1 MKKEG
6 GYVIVEAV
14 FVMVI
19 AVFLMSVL
27 MGLGFVLYQQTNLT
41 VAANDAASK
50 AASVYSQQAAEPFTG
65 YVHYNEFSKPK
76 LYQYWFEKGGFFFLL
91 ASPREEN
98 RAKAQWVAEAQLDN
112 ARIIEPEERLVEVS
126 VDKHDSFGSGAYLI
140 TVNLQE
146 TYKIPGAAAFQYFG
160 VSDEITF
167 YAVGTAVSKDMRH
180 IINSLNFQED
190 LTYHIEN
197 NVLGAKTA
205 SKLLDA
211 VRAVAEFI
219 NSLF

>member
-1 MKKEG
+1 M
-6 GYVIVEAV
+6 
-14 FVMVI
+14 
-19 AVFLMSVL
+19 
-27 MGLGFVLYQQTNLT
+27 
-41 VAANDAASK
+41 
-50 AASVYSQQAAEPFTG
+50 
-65 YVHYNEFSKPK
+65 
-76 LYQYWFEKGGFFFLL
+76 
-91 ASPREEN
+91 
-98 RAKAQWVAEAQLDN
+98 AEAQLDN

-211 VRAVAEFI
+211 VKAVAEFI

>member
-1 MKKEG
+1 MC
-6 GYVIVEAV
+6 I
-14 FVMVI
+14 
-19 AVFLMSVL
+19 
-27 MGLGFVLYQQTNLT
+27 T
-41 VAANDAASK
+41 
-50 AASVYSQQAAEPFTG
+50 
-65 YVHYNEFSKPK
+65 NEFSKPK

-211 VRAVAEFI
+211 VKAVAEFI